1 MQYALRWTGRSA
13 AIGLLSANHPL
24 HQEVA
29 SLSSARFASV
39 ALLALALSGMAA
51 AQPPKTPVFSPEE
64 IRADVGFLADD
75 LLEGRDAGTRGY
87 DIAARYVAARFAALG
102 LTQAVKGDWLQPVTL
117 AVADLDKNAPAAFII
132 GGRRFTNE
140 GDVMIGAIGREPR
153 QTLEAQAVFVGYG
166 LQSAR
171 EKIDDYAGLDLRGK
185 IAVALSGA
193 PGGMPSEVAAHL
205 AAEKAVAAQQAG
217 AIGLISI
224 PSPSLLARRPWERLK
239 QAAGGPTVSWI
250 DTDGKPYVRTP
261 GIRIGGYVH
270 GPAAEALLAGSGRTL
285 ARIYAQAS
293 KKGGRPRGFA
303 LKPLVKIERTSIVT
317 TAQSSNVIAILPGS
331 DPALAHEY
339 VLLMAHLDHLGVK
352 PDARG
357 DDKIHNGAMDNASG
371 VATMMAVAKAFA
383 ENGDRPRR
391 SILFAAVTAEE
402 DGLLGAQYLAKHPV
416 LPAGGKLVGVINLD
430 MPVLTYD
437 FEDVVAFGAE
447 HSTLGPIVAQAAQ
460 AQGIALSPDPLPAEG
475 LFTRSDHYRF
485 VQEGVPSIFL
495 MTGFAGP
502 GKEAFEAFLATHYH
516 QPSDQADL
524 PIHWDAAAKFARVN
538 HAIARAIAN
547 GDEAPRWFK
556 GDFFG
561 DAFAPESPKA
571 VRERK

>member
-1 MQYALRWTGRSA
+1 MRPT
-13 AIGLLSANHPL
+13 
-24 HQEVA
+24 
-29 SLSSARFASV
+29 RFASV
-39 ALLALALSGMAA
+39 ALLALAWSRMAA
-51 AQPPKTPVFSPEE
+51 AQPATAPTFSPDE
-64 IRADVGFLADD
+64 IHADVGFLADD

-102 LTQAVKGDWLQPVTL
+102 LTQAVKDSWMQPVTL
-117 AVADLDKNAPAAFII
+117 AVADLDKDTPAAFTI
-132 GGRRFTNE
+132 GDRRFANE
-140 GDVMIGAIGREPR
+140 GDVMIGAIGREPH
-153 QTLEAQAVFVGYG
+153 QALEAQAVFVGYG

-193 PGGMPSEVAAHL
+193 PSGMPSEVAAHL
-205 AAEKAVAAQQAG
+205 AAEKAVAAQKAG
-217 AIGLISI
+217 AIGLVTI

-250 DTDGKPYVRTP
+250 DSDGKPYVRTP
-261 GIRIGGYVH
+261 EIRIGGYVH

-293 KKGGRPRGFA
+293 KKGGRPAGFA
-303 LKPLVKIERTSIVT
+303 LKPVVKIERTSSVT

-352 PDARG
+352 PDAKG
-357 DDKIHNGAMDNASG
+357 DDKINNGAMDNASG
-371 VATMMAVAKAFA
+371 IATMMAVAKAFA

-402 DGLLGAQYLAKHPV
+402 DGLLGAQYLARHPV
-416 LPAGGKLVGVINLD
+416 LPAGGKLVGVVNLD

-437 FEDVVAFGAE
+437 FQDVVAFGAE
-447 HSTLGPIVAQAAQ
+447 HSTLGPIVASAAQ
-460 AQGIALSPDPLPAEG
+460 AEGVALSPDPLPAEG

-485 VQEGVPSIFL
+485 VQEGVPSVFL

-502 GKEAFEAFLATHYH
+502 GKDAFEAFLSTHYH

-538 HAIARAIAN
+538 YAIARAIAN

-561 DAFAPESPKA
+561 DAFAPDAPRA
-571 VRERK
+571 VPDKK